1 LNCHLPDHPQALDPR
16 PNRRLDR
23 GMKAT
28 LFALFVGLL
37 MVGCGN
43 DATPVD
49 SSTTPEVP
57 ESPKAIDLDDK
68 ETRDKIIAE
77 ALDWDKLQKRG
88 TKGEVLLYA
97 PNDQTPYTGW
107 SKLMYENGRIRML
120 AQFKDGKR
128 DGLATEWHENGKKW
142 NEANFKDGK
151 LNGLVTIWYENGQ
164 KQSEGNCKD
173 GKEDGLHIF
182 YKEDGS
188 EVGRVTYKD
197 GELVKD

>member
-128 DGLATEWHENGKKW
+128 DGL
-142 NEANFKDGK
+142 
-151 LNGLVTIWYENGQ
+151 VTIWYENGQ

-173 GKEDGLHIF
+173 GKQDGLHIF